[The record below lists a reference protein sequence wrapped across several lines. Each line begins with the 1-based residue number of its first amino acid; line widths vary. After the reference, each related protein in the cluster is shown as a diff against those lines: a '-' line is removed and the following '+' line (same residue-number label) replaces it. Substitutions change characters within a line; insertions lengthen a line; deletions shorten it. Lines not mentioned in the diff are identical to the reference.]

1 MHPRF
6 RIRGSSAQDPSSPSI
21 KPGNSGK
28 NLEKSTRSQPQP
40 GKYGPQPGIFELR
53 PGCFRAGSR
62 VFRRRPGIFSGGLP
76 EFELKPEVFSKF
88 YPQPGRVPGPQQP
101 GRVLAAEKKL

>member
-40 GKYGPQPGIFELR
+40 GKYGPQPGIFELA
-53 PGCFRAGSR
+53 AG
-62 VFRRRPGIFSGGLP
+62 VFTLQPGIFQAA
-76 EFELKPEVFSKF
+76 ELDLELDLKIFSKF

-101 GRVLAAEKKL
+101 GRVHAAEKKL

>member
-21 KPGNSGK
+21 KPGISGK

-40 GKYGPQPGIFELR
+40 GKYGPQPGIFELAAGFFELE
-53 PGCFRAGSR
+53 PGVFTPSRAF
-62 VFRRRPGIFSGGLP
+62 FRRRIWILSWI
-76 EFELKPEVFSKF
+76 
-88 YPQPGRVPGPQQP
+88 
-101 GRVLAAEKKL
+101 